1 MEEQAMETTRNDDL
15 IARLD
20 EAISEWDRRAR
31 RNRIYKAATQAFW
44 GSVLLTAVFLVIG
57 V

>member
-1 MEEQAMETTRNDDL
+1 METTRNDDL

-20 EAISEWDRRAR
+20 EAMRDWDRRAR
-31 RNRIYKAATQAFW
+31 RNRIYRAATQTFW
-44 GSVLLTAVFLVIG
+44 GCALLAAVFLVIG

>member
-1 MEEQAMETTRNDDL
+1 METTRNDDL
-15 IARLD
+15 VARLD
-20 EAISEWDRRAR
+20 EALSEWDRRVR

-44 GSVLLTAVFLVIG
+44 GVALLAFAFLVVG